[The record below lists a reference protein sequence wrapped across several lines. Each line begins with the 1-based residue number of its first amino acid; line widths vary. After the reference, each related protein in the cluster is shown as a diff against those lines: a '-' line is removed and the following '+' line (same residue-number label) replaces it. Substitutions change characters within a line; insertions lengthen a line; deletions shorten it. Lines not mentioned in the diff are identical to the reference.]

1 MKAIGVENY
10 GPVDRLEAREVPKP
24 TELQPR
30 DLLVRVKGVAVNPVD
45 TKVRNGTYDDY
56 PGKN

>member
-24 TELQPR
+24 TDLQPR
-30 DLLVRVKGVAVNPVD
+30 DLLVR
-45 TKVRNGTYDDY
+45 
-56 PGKN
+56 